1 MTLRTR
7 QPPGTRFQSTL
18 STTQPGVRQPQ
29 RYFHLISTLWCYV
42 LWISST
48 KGQCPRS
55 GESHTQTCR
64 IRTCQRSEGLWD
76 SQPTARIAEKV
87 MSIEESSAR
96 HILRLQK
103 DDTLTDSLQA
113 PVQARISVSGIQF
126 RKDGYVIVRY
136 QARDPNASVRE
147 LERIYG
153 MNTHDCDLILVLELS
168 AWRT

>member
-1 MTLRTR
+1 
-7 QPPGTRFQSTL
+7 
-18 STTQPGVRQPQ
+18 
-29 RYFHLISTLWCYV
+29 
-42 LWISST
+42 
-48 KGQCPRS
+48 
-55 GESHTQTCR
+55 
-64 IRTCQRSEGLWD
+64 
-76 SQPTARIAEKV
+76 

-113 PVQARISVSGIQF
+113 PVQARISVRGIQF